1 MSSFKNNLQDAV
13 IKNLDRVAQ
22 ARKEEAK
29 LLTRVPLYLGTSGLL
44 LANGNFAPALQF
56 SGLALRGTVTGL
68 FQSTVDALTA
78 REDKILSVIDSAGNM
93 AAHAINRLGKIL
105 RK

>member
-22 ARKEEAK
+22 ARKEETK

-44 LANGNFAPALQF
+44 LANGNFGPAFHF
-56 SGLALRGTVTGL
+56 SGLALRGTVTGV
-68 FQSTVDALTA
+68 FQSSVDALVA
-78 REDKILSVIDSAGNM
+78 REAKILETIDSAGNLVVG
-93 AAHAINRLGKIL
+93 AINRIGKIL
-105 RK
+105 GK